1 MALPPVGSWWCLL
14 GALRP
19 ASLGRSSSRRS
30 PEPGGAQAA
39 RLATRAVLGPKDGRR
54 PLGLRR
60 LWGLGGAQGRLG
72 LSPRPPAS
80 LLRRLQCGRCQWGW
94 ASAHVHVLFHL
105 WWDEAGRHGLV
116 KMRVWGQQCRLCPP
130 GGAEC
135 RVSLLNVWLF
145 LGKLVR
151 FIAHK
156 CYAEGPGSDQ
166 GPRSASGS
174 AGGPAPRGFASSSS
188 RLTPPEGPRAG
199 APAV

>member
-1 MALPPVGSWWCLL
+1 M
-14 GALRP
+14 RT
-19 ASLGRSSSRRS
+19 ASVR
-30 PEPGGAQAA
+30 QAA
-39 RLATRAVLGPKDGRR
+39 TGQTGCGVFQGPAGRALVGDG
-54 PLGLRR
+54 
-60 LWGLGGAQGRLG
+60 
-72 LSPRPPAS
+72 
-80 LLRRLQCGRCQWGW
+80 LQCGRCQWGW